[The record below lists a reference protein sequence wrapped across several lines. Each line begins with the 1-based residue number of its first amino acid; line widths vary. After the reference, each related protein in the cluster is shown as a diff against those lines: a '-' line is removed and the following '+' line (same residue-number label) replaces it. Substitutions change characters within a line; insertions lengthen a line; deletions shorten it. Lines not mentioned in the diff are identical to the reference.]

1 MSVRFVKV
9 LFAASLALG
18 LTACAKKPRYKI
30 VHPTKQELREDYT
43 GLLNK
48 TGAQVAIQG
57 ETVKI
62 MVPSDILF
70 KERSANLGECALP
83 MLRRIGAY
91 LPLFNPSTIKVA
103 GYTDDSE
110 PEKFQK
116 LLSARQAQV
125 VVDTLWPH
133 GMGSAMA
140 FAEGYG
146 SSYPISSNES
156 STGRSLNR
164 RLEIGFKFYPSTR
177 PFD

>member
-9 LFAASLALG
+9 LFAAGLALG
-18 LTACAKKPRYKI
+18 LTACAKPPRYQI
-30 VHPTKQELREDYT
+30 VHPTKQELREDYK
-43 GLLNK
+43 GLLNQ

-57 ETVKI
+57 QTVKI

-70 KERSANLGECALP
+70 KERSANLSDCAMP
-83 MLRRIGAY
+83 MLQRIAGY
-91 LPLFNPSTIKVA
+91 LPLYNPATIKVA
-103 GYTDDSE
+103 GFTDDSE

-125 VVDTLWPH
+125 IVETLWPH
-133 GMGSAMA
+133 GMGSSMA
-140 FAEGYG
+140 FAQGFG

-156 STGRSLNR
+156 STGRSINR
-164 RLEIGFKFYPSTR
+164 RIEIGFRFHPSTR